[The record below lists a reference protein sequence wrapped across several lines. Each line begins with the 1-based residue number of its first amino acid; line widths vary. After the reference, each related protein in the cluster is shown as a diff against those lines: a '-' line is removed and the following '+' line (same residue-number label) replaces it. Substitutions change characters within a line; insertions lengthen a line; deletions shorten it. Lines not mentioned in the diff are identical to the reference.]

1 MKFRNLIFV
10 LMIAFSAI
18 FMGMLGTSYAYYVVS
33 EGTKIE
39 VTTGN
44 IDTGVAVVFAQS
56 QYINVNTG
64 VPIES
69 SMVDSYASKSVFT
82 ITPNSEV
89 ITGDAVVTIGI
100 TDLSIDEA
108 LKVADFQY
116 DFSCVNGSTTVIS
129 TSGDGTTIG
138 TNVTNGYLK
147 LGSISTSDTKNSLVV
162 GSTYTCTLRIWLLET
177 GEDQNDLMNKK
188 FRGLI
193 KVNTIFTNE

>member
-89 ITGDAVVTIGI
+89 ITGDAVVIIGL

-193 KVNTIFTNE
+193 KVNTLFTNE